1 MVQLSSIKR
10 VKAGLHRKVINLS
23 NKSTMNLSTH
33 KARLL
38 KGFTLVLTV
47 FAITAC
53 ANTKPVGEW
62 SNESFTG
69 KLNNIL
75 VIGVTSKS
83 DRRRDFEDQ
92 FVAGLAA
99 IEVNATP
106 SHTLI
111 ESSLYLS
118 RQVVESAI
126 EGQDI
131 GGVLITRLA
140 SFKDNDVYRPVGDQK
155 EYLSYF
161 NFNDNT
167 WKQSEG
173 GTYEERQI
181 VTLETNLYDTS
192 SGDLVWSMQ
201 SEIVDVSKS
210 HEVLKEQIE
219 LTISTLANRGL
230 IGAGS

>member
-1 MVQLSSIKR
+1 
-10 VKAGLHRKVINLS
+10 
-23 NKSTMNLSTH
+23 MNQPEWFKTITLILT
-33 KARLL
+33 LL
-38 KGFTLVLTV
+38 V
-47 FAITAC
+47 ITAC

-62 SNESFTG
+62 SNERFTG

-75 VIGVTSKS
+75 IIGVTSKS
-83 DRRRDFEDQ
+83 DRRRIFEDK
-92 FVAGLAA
+92 FVEGLAA
-99 IEVNATP
+99 LNVNATP

-140 SFKDNDVYRPVGDQK
+140 SFKDNEVYRPAGDQK

-161 NFNDNT
+161 NFDNNT
-167 WKQSEG
+167 WKQYDSG
-173 GTYEERQI
+173 SYEERRV

-192 SGDLVWSMQ
+192 SGQLVWSMQ
-201 SEIVDVSKS
+201 SEIMDVSQS
-210 HEVLKEQIE
+210 REVIAEQIE
-219 LTISTLANRGL
+219 LTISTLARRGF
-230 IGAGS
+230 IGTDS